1 MRMRKTRR
9 PVRKTLIAYLD
20 GKELCNVVDAA
31 LDSNMMI
38 DNMKK
43 LLIAEN
49 PGHKVTFNVE
59 VR

>member
-1 MRMRKTRR
+1 MKMRKTRR
-9 PVRKTLIAYLD
+9 RKTVIAYLD
-20 GKELCNVVDAA
+20 GKELCDVVDAA
-31 LDSNMMI
+31 LDSNIMLN
-38 DNMKK
+38 DMKK